1 MKKRSTLLLW
11 VCLFS
16 NTLLSAQVKQGFK
29 FLEQA
34 EFEQAHAA
42 FQKDLA
48 DPDKSIAA
56 GYGILRSAAGLG
68 REKIW
73 LEALKSYEK
82 TLQGYNA
89 AEEATLKKLQKEYQI
104 TKIALEQA
112 YDDLFGKITTF
123 IEATPNTE
131 ALRDSFLDEVTSVPK
146 AHKARFNKLMIH
158 QKEAPRIKRE
168 RMNPASYVSN
178 KPVYVDRNPPA
189 GSRLEF
195 VKGVNTTGSEY
206 IPVLSADGRTMF
218 FVGSGRADNY
228 SGEDVFFTERLPD
241 GTWAEPK
248 IEAFFSGPI
257 NEAVVSMS
265 ADGNHLILFI
275 GGKPHLSSKTMT
287 GWSEPRPILLP
298 KAYAWIGIASIT
310 RNGEA
315 LIFES
320 KETVRS
326 DIDIC
331 IALRRKNGDWEL
343 PFNLGKPV
351 NTPADDRT
359 PFLHS
364 DFKTLYFSSAGHGG
378 QGSFDIF
385 KTTRLDDTWKNWS
398 TPENLGPGVNT
409 SSDEFGFCVPPAG
422 NVAYLATRTTGA
434 PDQDI
439 MRIPLDAA
447 SRPEA
452 QVIISGA
459 VADGK
464 GQAVPGRIIVED
476 AETQKV
482 LQEVMPRPDG
492 SYSFSV
498 PKTARI
504 NYYVKGDSLV
514 ATKKTFINAAAYQSD
529 VTEEKVDFVTVE
541 EVVREGKAL
550 ELRELLFDLNQSDI
564 RPESKN
570 ALQRIYQE
578 IRGFN
583 WIIEI
588 GGHTDNTGTEKHNLK
603 LSSQR
608 AQKVRDY
615 LVRQGYPAEKI
626 SAKGYGA
633 SVPIAGNNSEAGRA
647 LNRRVEIKI
656 KQP

>member
-34 EFEQAHAA
+34 EFEKAHAA

-48 DPDKSIAA
+48 DPEKSIAA

-82 TLQGYNA
+82 TLQGYNS

-112 YDDLFGKITTF
+112 YDDLFGKVLTF

-146 AHKARFNKLMIH
+146 AHKVRFNKLMIH

-168 RMNPASYVSN
+168 RMDPASYVSN
-178 KPVYVDRNPPA
+178 KPVYVERNPPA

-218 FVGSGRADNY
+218 FVGSGRVDNY

-398 TPENLGPGVNT
+398 PPENLGPGVNT
-409 SSDEFGFCVPPAG
+409 ASDEFGFCVPSAG

-452 QVIISGA
+452 QVIITGV

-464 GQAVPGRIIVED
+464 GQAVQGRIIVED

-482 LQEVMPRPDG
+482 LQEVTPRPDG

-504 NYYVKGDSLV
+504 SYYVKGDSLV
-514 ATKKTFINAAAYQSD
+514 ATKKTVINAAAYQSE
-529 VTEEKVDFVTVE
+529 VAEEKVDFVTVA

-550 ELRELLFDLNQSDI
+550 ELRDLLFDLNESEL
-564 RPESKN
+564 RPESKT
-570 ALQRIYQE
+570 ALQRIFQE
-578 IRGFN
+578 IQAFN
-583 WIIEI
+583 WTIEI

-633 SVPIAGNNSEAGRA
+633 SVPIAGNDSEAGRA

-656 KQP
+656 KE